1 MTAIT
6 IAPRDIEL
14 QAGSLDSLYFRI
26 ECLRALFDQAQESAA
41 AMVDMDEGDRH
52 NAAERIRGICEA
64 GDQLVDHY
72 STCLAEI
79 RDELKA
85 VAGGK
90 ANG

>member
-1 MTAIT
+1 MTTAT
-6 IAPRDIEL
+6 IAPKALES
-14 QAGSLDSLYFRI
+14 QAWSIDSLYFNI

-41 AMVDMDEGDRH
+41 AMVDMGENDRH

-72 STCLAEI
+72 STRLAAI

-85 VAGGK
+85 LAGGK

>member
-1 MTAIT
+1 
-6 IAPRDIEL
+6 
-14 QAGSLDSLYFRI
+14 
-26 ECLRALFDQAQESAA
+26 
-41 AMVDMDEGDRH
+41 MDEGDRH